1 MEREKKKNFLSFLFL
16 FLSKFIGNVHYFF
29 ENPVFEE

>member
-1 MEREKKKNFLSFLFL
+1 MEREKKKFFFV
-16 FLSKFIGNVHYFF
+16 FIFILSKFIGNVHYFF